1 MLLVIGGIGGG
12 AYFCCLRRRR
22 KDKKVTSDE
31 INMETPA
38 IVEESNGFNGKL
50 SYFKRRSQ

>member
-12 AYFCCLRRRR
+12 AYFCLRRRR
-22 KDKKVTSDE
+22 KDASKKVSNDE
-31 INMETPA
+31 INMEVPA

-50 SYFKRRSQ
+50 